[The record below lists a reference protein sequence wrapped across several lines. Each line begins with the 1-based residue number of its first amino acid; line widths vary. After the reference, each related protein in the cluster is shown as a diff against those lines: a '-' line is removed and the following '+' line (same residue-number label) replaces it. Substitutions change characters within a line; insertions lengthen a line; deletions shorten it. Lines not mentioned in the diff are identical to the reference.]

1 MSLNNDFHVANAH
14 TASYQKLAQFVMF
27 AAQVTNTPKI
37 KMALDHGP
45 EKVIK
50 GRSFLQMALD
60 DAMDAFAEIMANTI
74 DNSDAEFEDIPHEFY
89 LKLMRDRHGINISKQ
104 EAKDKLEEHIEF
116 KQNRPYSQYNS
127 DIPTFM
133 RVIMDEMEL
142 PLLANLANNWA
153 TVIRSFSTLMM
164 SGQGI
169 AAQDAAKELTQDAMQ
184 EIQEYVSNRL
194 QSEMGAGGMDGMD
207 GANDNEE
214 DEDEGVKIHKYEEL
228 DDLETEMDRLIGMD
242 EPKELI
248 REIEARVRH
257 LRILKEEG
265 LDSNKDGGGIEHF
278 VFTGNPGTGK
288 TTFARLIGKIY
299 RDNGMLEKGHVVEA
313 DRGDLVAGYVGQ
325 TALKTKK
332 VISQALDG
340 VLFIDEAYLLK
351 GEGNDFGKEAMGT
364 LLKGM
369 EMNKDRLVVVI
380 AGYPG
385 PMSELV
391 KSNPGLSRRF
401 KYHMNYPDFSIDEL
415 MEIFDKNVADGKRKI
430 TPDART
436 QAQAQLAA
444 NKQSMGAHFGNA
456 GTVEN
461 MVELLNNKLSLALE
475 NDGTLDKYRELKKQ
489 GAPIPQ
495 DLKDKLVT
503 ITTDIVEQIQLEANK
518 GATSTGEIDA
528 AGLGSL
534 REENTPE
541 EPEENDAPEENKNS
555 FGSPPLKF
563 GIR

>member
-1 MSLNNDFHVANAH
+1 MSLKNDFYTTNAH
-14 TASYQKLAQFVMF
+14 TEAYQTLARFIAF
-27 AAQVTNTPKI
+27 AKQMSGAPKI
-37 KMALDHGP
+37 KKALENAP

-50 GRSFLQMALD
+50 GRNFYQMALD
-60 DAMDAFAEIMANTI
+60 DAMDAFATVMAQTI
-74 DNSDAEFEDIPHEFY
+74 KNSDVEFEDIPVEFY
-89 LKLMRDRHGINISKQ
+89 LKLMRDRDGGNITKQ
-104 EAKDKLEEHIEF
+104 DAEDQLREHIDLKTKSSF
-116 KQNRPYSQYNS
+116 RMKQPSL
-127 DIPTFM
+127 PTFLKLT
-133 RVIMDEMEL
+133 MEDME
-142 PLLANLANNWA
+142 PQMLANLANGWA
-153 TVIRSFSTLMM
+153 GVVRSFSTLLM
-164 SGQGI
+164 SEEGLAANS
-169 AAQDAAKELTQDAMQ
+169 AAQEVLQLTMMQ
-184 EIQEYVSNRL
+184 VQQHINEKL
-194 QSEMGAGGMDGMD
+194 KKGGPGAGGMG
-207 GANDNEE
+207 GPEE
-214 DEDEGVKIHKYEEL
+214 EGEDEGVKIHKVEDL
-228 DDLETEMDRLIGMD
+228 DDIETEMARLIGMD

-257 LRILKEEG
+257 LRILKDAG
-265 LDSNKDGGGIEHF
+265 LNSDKDGGGIEHF

-299 RDNGMLEKGHVVEA
+299 KDNGMLESGHVVEA

-401 KYHMNYPDFSIDEL
+401 KYHMNYPDFSIDNL
-415 MEIFDKNVADGKRKI
+415 MDIFDLNVQRYNREI
-430 TPDART
+430 TPAARAK
-436 QAQAQLAA
+436 AQAMLAA
-444 NKQSMGAHFGNA
+444 NKQSMGEHFGNA

-461 MVELLNNKLSLALE
+461 LVELLNNKLSLQLE
-475 NDGTLDKYRELKKQ
+475 NDGTLDEYESLKS
-489 GAPIPQ
+489 ANSPIPQ

-503 ITTDIVEQIQLEANK
+503 ITPEIVDQIKLEANK
-518 GATSTGEIDA
+518 GPSMGGDIDA
-528 AGLGSL
+528 AALGAGKKDSSNDNKKDANGPDL
-534 REENTPE
+534 GAGITPGV
-541 EPEENDAPEENKNS
+541 PRLN
-555 FGSPPLKF
+555 L
-563 GIR
+563 